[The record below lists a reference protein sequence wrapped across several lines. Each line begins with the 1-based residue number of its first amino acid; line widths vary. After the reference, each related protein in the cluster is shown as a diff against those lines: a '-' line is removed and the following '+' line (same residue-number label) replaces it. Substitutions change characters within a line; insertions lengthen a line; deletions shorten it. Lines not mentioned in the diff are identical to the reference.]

1 MVPDPI
7 ESRADKPAKI
17 ETSIKTMWRKFA
29 KKATRKKDGVSDKVC
44 LCNLYMVLSSIVMCS
59 HGEFNVA
66 LGSCMRLGLLVWER
80 IVC

>member
-44 LCNLYMVLSSIVMCS
+44 LYNLYMVLRFDCYVQS
-59 HGEFNVA
+59 
-66 LGSCMRLGLLVWER
+66 WR
-80 IVC
+80 I